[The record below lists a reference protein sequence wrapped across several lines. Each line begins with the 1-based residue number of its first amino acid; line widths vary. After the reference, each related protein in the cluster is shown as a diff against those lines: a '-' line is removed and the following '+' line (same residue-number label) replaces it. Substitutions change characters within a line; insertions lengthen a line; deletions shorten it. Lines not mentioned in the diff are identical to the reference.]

1 MFPYQPTWSNTRINL
16 LQRCPRAFVL
26 RYGLA
31 QLSKHHAQG
40 QMLSVAFQ
48 IQTPWVLLHQTIREV
63 LLDYI
68 EDYGIG
74 NQWSKGLL
82 RARVKAD
89 YTKAIQR
96 RNQRIR
102 TIQSQQMAQSFTVVE
117 PEIHLIEMGVDA
129 CLKLLE
135 NPNFVALL
143 SEGSIE
149 RIEATT
155 SVLQGKIR
163 IYAAPD
169 FIHYGQDRTSL
180 VKFNLYGQTTRS
192 ERERQ
197 AALIKLYGDNES
209 TVIQFSLKYRK
220 WSVNTIVSTQTQT
233 KQTLNLVSQDVE
245 KMEAMF
251 AQVGKNNDLSLIPL
265 ADSFR
270 SCMNCNVL
278 ALCPSRHGYE
288 HAKAE
293 QRSLMCQ

>member
-82 RARVKAD
+82 RARVKSD

-117 PEIHLIEMGVDA
+117 PEVHLIEMGVDA

-180 VKFNLYGQTTRS
+180 VKFNLYGQVTRR

-197 AALIKLYGDNES
+197 AALIKLYGNNES
-209 TVIQFSLKYRK
+209 AVIHFSLKYRK

-233 KQTLNLVSQDVE
+233 KQTLNLVSKDVE
-245 KMEAMF
+245 QMEAIF

-265 ADSFR
+265 ADSLR
-270 SCMNCNVL
+270 SCMNCNVR
-278 ALCPSRHGYE
+278 ALCPSRHGHE

>member
-68 EDYGIG
+68 EDHGIG

-117 PEIHLIEMGVDA
+117 PEIHLIDMGVDA

-155 SVLQGKIR
+155 SVLKGKIR

-169 FIHYGQDRTSL
+169 FIHYGRDRTSL
-180 VKFNLYGQTTRS
+180 VKFSLYGQTTRR

-197 AALIKLYGDNES
+197 AALIKLYGNNES
-209 TVIQFSLKYRK
+209 AVIHFSLKYRK
-220 WSVNTIVSTQTQT
+220 WSVNTIASTQAQT

-245 KMEAMF
+245 QMEAIF

-265 ADSFR
+265 ADSLR
-270 SCMNCNVL
+270 SCMNCNVRS
-278 ALCPSRHGYE
+278 LCPSRHGYE

>member
-1 MFPYQPTWSNTRINL
+1 MFPYQPTWSSTRINL

-31 QLSKHHAQG
+31 QVSKHHPQG
-40 QMLSVAFQ
+40 QLLSTAFQ
-48 IQTPWVLLHQTIREV
+48 IQTPWILLHQTIREV

-74 NQWSKGLL
+74 NEWSEGLL

-89 YTKAIQR
+89 YSKAIQL
-96 RNQRIR
+96 RNHRIM
-102 TIQSQQMAQSFTVVE
+102 TIESQQMAQSFQVVE
-117 PEIHLIEMGVDA
+117 PEPHLIDMGIDA
-129 CLKLLE
+129 CLKLVE
-135 NPNFVALL
+135 DPHFVTLL
-143 SEGSIE
+143 NEGSIE
-149 RIEATT
+149 RIEPTS

-169 FIHYGQDRTSL
+169 FIHHGRDRTSL
-180 VKFNLYGQTTRS
+180 VKLNLYGQS
-192 ERERQ
+192 KKIERERQ
-197 AALIKLYGDNES
+197 ASLLMMYGDHES

-220 WSVNTIVSTQTQT
+220 WCVNMIAPTRTQT
-233 KQTLNLVSQDVE
+233 KQSLNLVSRDVQQ
-245 KMEAMF
+245 MEAMF
-251 AQVGKNNDLSLIPL
+251 AQVGRNNDLSLIPL

-270 SCMNCNVL
+270 SCMNCNVRV
-278 ALCPSRHGYE
+278 LCPSRHGHE

>member
-117 PEIHLIEMGVDA
+117 PEVHLIEMGVDA

-180 VKFNLYGQTTRS
+180 VKFNLYGQVTRR

-197 AALIKLYGDNES
+197 AALIKLYGNNES
-209 TVIQFSLKYRK
+209 AVIHFSLKYRK

-293 QRSLMCQ
+293 QRSLMYQ

>member
-68 EDYGIG
+68 EDHGIG

-180 VKFNLYGQTTRS
+180 VKFNLYGQVTRR

-197 AALIKLYGDNES
+197 AALIKLYGNNES
-209 TVIQFSLKYRK
+209 AVIHFSLKYRK

>member
-82 RARVKAD
+82 RARVKSD

-117 PEIHLIEMGVDA
+117 PEVHLIEMGVDA

-180 VKFNLYGQTTRS
+180 VKFNLYGQVTRR

-197 AALIKLYGDNES
+197 AALIKLYGNNES
-209 TVIQFSLKYRK
+209 AVIHFSLKYRK

>member
-68 EDYGIG
+68 EDHGIG
-74 NQWSKGLL
+74 NRWSKGVV

-102 TIQSQQMAQSFTVVE
+102 TIQSQHMAQSFTVVE
-117 PEIHLIEMGVDA
+117 PEVHLIEMGVDA

-135 NPNFVALL
+135 NPHFVTLL

-169 FIHYGQDRTSL
+169 FIHYGRDRISL

-197 AALIKLYGDNES
+197 AALLKLYGDNES

-220 WSVNTIVSTQTQT
+220 WSVNTIASTQIQT

-245 KMEAMF
+245 QMEAIF

-270 SCMNCNVL
+270 SCMNCNVR